1 MLNRKAIDRICII
14 AAIAAVV
21 ITAVFMNGE
30 KLGISRA
37 SAHPPYEK
45 TLFDDSYVHN
55 INIEIDDPESFFDSA
70 LEET

>member
-30 KLGISRA
+30 NWG
-37 SAHPPYEK
+37 
-45 TLFDDSYVHN
+45 
-55 INIEIDDPESFFDSA
+55 
-70 LEET
+70 